1 MAGRN
6 GAETMAVVRNG
17 EWPNCTWAPFGF
29 CGPQLSST
37 LISPTRTMGFIGFGR
52 ISQATLKR
60 LIPFGVTHCVYYS
73 NPSSPSKPYLD
84 AKLQADY
91 GLQSVKRV
99 DLDQLA
105 KESDVVFVLAPGGH
119 KTKHLVN
126 ATFLQKMK
134 KTAILVNT
142 SRGTLVDS
150 DALAMALQ
158 QGLIWGAGLDV
169 VEGEPQVTADH
180 PLVKEPRCIILPHV
194 GSATLETR
202 LGMATLAAKN
212 LLGGIFRK
220 VMPAELELKAR
231 L

>member
-1 MAGRN
+1 
-6 GAETMAVVRNG
+6 
-17 EWPNCTWAPFGF
+17 
-29 CGPQLSST
+29 
-37 LISPTRTMGFIGFGR
+37 
-52 ISQATLKR
+52 

-73 NPSSPSKPYLD
+73 NPSSPPTLSSD
-84 AKLQADY
+84 ADIKAKH

-99 DLDQLA
+99 GLDQLA
-105 KESDVVFVLAPGGH
+105 KESDVVFVLAPGGD
-119 KTKHLVN
+119 KTRHLVN
-126 ATFLQKMK
+126 ADFLQKMK

-150 DALAMALQ
+150 DALATALR

-180 PLVKEPRCIILPHV
+180 PLVKEPRCVILPHV

-212 LLGGIFRK
+212 LLGGIFGEA
-220 VMPAELELKAR
+220 MPAELDLKSR